1 MFTVSWI
8 VFFVAVTTSDC
19 ISSEHV
25 LLRKSSKIIEF
36 PSSAFLDLSLLP
48 DYTFTVVIS
57 KPNLLS
63 QSTSQTV
70 TLIDARPTNNIN
82 IVCELNCDSLMNP
95 SFPFVLRANCLR
107 CSEQSYQWSIAVDSK
122 GPVRF
127 LAPHNTNGGLSSAVL
142 KVNPNVFTSAANDLY
157 TINLLGKRY
166 FLVLVSSSVAM
177 CRGWKLHQRLVITY
191 CQCHITN

>member
-1 MFTVSWI
+1 M
-8 VFFVAVTTSDC
+8 
-19 ISSEHV
+19 
-25 LLRKSSKIIEF
+25 
-36 PSSAFLDLSLLP
+36 
-48 DYTFTVVIS
+48 VIS

-63 QSTSQTV
+63 QSTSQTI

-82 IVCELNCDSLMNP
+82 IVCELNCDSLVNP
-95 SFPFVLRANCLR
+95 SFPLVLKANCLR

-127 LAPHNTNGGLSSAVL
+127 LAPHNTNGGLNSAVL

-177 CRGWKLHQRLVITY
+177 CSG
-191 CQCHITN
+191 